1 MFENLTQPQP
11 QPQPQPQKP
20 QQTQQQPATQTAP
33 VQNVAPTITVATPL
47 TDVFTL
53 ENINL
58 SFDTSNGKDWGSNK
72 PFSCGWWAVDYDG
85 VFYRILELYGCR
97 QDHGEDIPNEG
108 QFVSILG
115 ASGSGKSQ
123 ILKLLSGLSKPQ
135 SGSIKFY
142 GKEIDSNHHIPM
154 VFQQYSAFPWMTV
167 LENVMLPLK
176 LKKVPEQEAQTRA
189 LDMLK
194 LVGLED
200 QKDKWAQYPALSGGQ
215 LQRVSIARNLVD
227 KSQVLLLD
235 EATSA
240 LDIFSKR
247 EMQKALLDIYYSSE
261 LDPTIINVTHD
272 ISEAVY
278 LSNRIIVLAAN
289 PCRIHAIKAIN
300 FGSGRRTE
308 QIRETP
314 QFAEYV
320 REIERLMDEVNKK

>member
-1 MFENLTQPQP
+1 MFENLSQPQ
-11 QPQPQPQKP
+11 QPQQAPKP
-20 QQTQQQPATQTAP
+20 QQPAPQME
-33 VQNVAPTITVATPL
+33 QPTIQVNVS
-47 TDVFTL
+47 DVPVFDL
-53 ENINL
+53 CNINL
-58 SFDTSNGKDWGSNK
+58 SFPTANGRFTLFDN
-72 PFSCGWWAVDYDG
+72 FNL
-85 VFYRILELYGCR
+85 RI
-97 QDHGEDIPNEG
+97 DDIPNEG

-123 ILKLLSGLSKPQ
+123 ILKLLSGLSKPD

-167 LENVMLPLK
+167 LDNVMLPLK
-176 LKKVPEQEAQTRA
+176 LKKVPEKEAKDRA
-189 LDMLK
+189 LEMLK

-247 EMQKALLDIYYSSE
+247 DMQKALLDIYYSSE
-261 LDPTIINVTHD
+261 YDPTIINVTHD

-278 LSNRIIVLAAN
+278 LSNRIIILAAN
-289 PCRIHAIKAIN
+289 PCRIHKIVNVN
-300 FGSGRRTE
+300 FGSERRTE
-308 QIRETP
+308 HLRETS
-314 QFAEYV
+314 QFADYV
-320 REIERLMDEVNKK
+320 RQVEALMDEVNKKN